1 MMVTLCCLFRSNT
14 EPIVF
19 LIELFTKMCVICQVL
34 HDVMRRIGVPHCLTK
49 ASIFYNIRDRI
60 EETLDSSNCMKAIRK
75 CLRPCPSLP
84 VVK

>member
-1 MMVTLCCLFRSNT
+1 
-14 EPIVF
+14 
-19 LIELFTKMCVICQVL
+19 MCVICQVL
-34 HDVMRRIGVPHCLTK
+34 HDFMRLIGVPHCLTT

-84 VVK
+84 VVKLREMC

>member
-1 MMVTLCCLFRSNT
+1 
-14 EPIVF
+14 
-19 LIELFTKMCVICQVL
+19 MCVICQVL

-60 EETLDSSNCMKAIRK
+60 EETLDSSNCMSAIRK